1 MPIVNVKRVS
11 HVALKTKDVERQ
23 VDFYTQMVGLG
34 ETERDGAGRVYLR
47 CNSNHHSVVLIPST
61 ETGIDH
67 YALDV
72 GGPAEFE
79 AAAIA
84 LTKAG
89 IPYETEQ
96 SDELGQ
102 ASALRLRDPNGFV
115 VELIGEMAQVDTN
128 YGPRAIQ
135 PRKLGHITFRVGD
148 CKHSAD
154 FYSEVLG
161 FRISDWV
168 DDKFVWMRC
177 NPDHHGVAFSQA
189 DVVTLHHFAFEVQD
203 FSHLTRQADH
213 LAQYGYSLIYGPGR
227 HGPGHNQFIYFR
239 DPERYL
245 VEYTCDVQQI
255 WDDATYEPK
264 VWSSKERWSN
274 LWGSPKPADF

>member
-23 VDFYTQMVGLG
+23 VDFFTQMVGLG
-34 ETERDGAGRVYLR
+34 ETERDSAGRVYLR

-79 AAAIA
+79 AAAKA
-84 LTKAG
+84 LTNTG
-89 IPYETEQ
+89 ISYEIEQ
-96 SDELGQ
+96 SDEPGQ
-102 ASALRLRDPNGFV
+102 ATSLRLRDPDGFV
-115 VELIGEMAQVDTN
+115 VELIGEMAQVDAN
-128 YGPRAIQ
+128 YGPRAVQ

-148 CKHSAD
+148 CKRSAG

-161 FRISDWV
+161 FRVSDWL

-203 FSHLTRQADH
+203 FSHLARQADH
-213 LAQYGYSLIYGPGR
+213 LAQNGYSLIYGPGR
-227 HGPGHNQFIYFR
+227 HGPGHNQFAYFR
-239 DPERYL
+239 DPERNL

-264 VWSSKERWSN
+264 VWSSKEQWSN